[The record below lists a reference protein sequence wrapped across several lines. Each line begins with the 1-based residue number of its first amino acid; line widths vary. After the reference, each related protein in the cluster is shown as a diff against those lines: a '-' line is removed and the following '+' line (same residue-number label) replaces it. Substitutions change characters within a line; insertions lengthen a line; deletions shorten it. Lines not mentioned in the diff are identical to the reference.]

1 MRAKTV
7 MMHDELIEGVNYFPH
22 YEVVPAGGARTEDC
36 QEDRQKR
43 HRAAVALLNRMARDA
58 QTARI
63 NTKIDRAAEL
73 MGRIAAR
80 RNAPVPSAENAGP
93 SAEDMATQWAEAYA
107 AQADRRCAEAKAA
120 YDARNPHKRKEAAT

>member
-1 MRAKTV
+1 MTHSEFISSTHF
-7 MMHDELIEGVNYFPH
+7 MTDSYGV
-22 YEVVPAGGARTEDC
+22 VSAGGFRMEDR

-63 NTKIDRAAEL
+63 NAKIDRAAEL

-80 RNAPVPSAENAGP
+80 RNAPIASVETAGP
-93 SAEDMATQWAEAYA
+93 SAEDMAAQWAAVYA